1 MPLLA
6 LSWACFGGVL
16 GCLVALLLSGCSPGL
31 SWASLWLSWF
41 TLGSL
46 LASLGRLLASLG
58 PPLGDSWASL
68 GRLLASLGWL
78 LASLGWLLDP
88 SGRGWG
94 GVGGGP
100 PKCAKKGTKKGPQ
113 NRHQTVTFSCHF
125 WSPFFEPLRNPFY
138 AKKGVKIDSQNMA
151 FLCICWGL
159 FLEPFRDLFLE
170 AFLASWLSKN

>member
-58 PPLGDSWASL
+58 QLLASL
-68 GRLLASLGWL
+68 GQLLASLGWL

-88 SGRGWG
+88 WGRGVG
-94 GVGGGP
+94 GVGGGTS
-100 PKCAKKGTKKGPQ
+100 KMCQKRDQKGTKNLP
-113 NRHQTVTFSCHF
+113 QTVTFSCHF
-125 WSPFFEPLRNPFY
+125 WGPFFEPLRNPFY
-138 AKKGVKIDSQNMA
+138 AKKGVKIDSQNMT